1 MKGQVSLRLTLHV
14 PTEVACAHVTLGKS
28 VSSHTVGSDGCS
40 SLSDSLIYHLPTSE
54 HIAEAI
60 LTSEHP
66 SEFHMAFE
74 DRPDRNPGFKE
85 ITS

>member
-1 MKGQVSLRLTLHV
+1 MELW
-14 PTEVACAHVTLGKS
+14 ES

-40 SLSDSLIYHLPTSE
+40 SLSDSLIYYLPITE

-66 SEFHMAFE
+66 SEFHMALE